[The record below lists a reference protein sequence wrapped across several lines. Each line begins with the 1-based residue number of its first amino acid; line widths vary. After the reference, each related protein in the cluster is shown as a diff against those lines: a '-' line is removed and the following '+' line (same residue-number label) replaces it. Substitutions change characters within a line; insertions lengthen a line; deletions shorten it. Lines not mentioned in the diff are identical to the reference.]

1 MKFSQKIFDKMVK
14 KDLHAIASKLV
25 KESAMKKDSRSKGI
39 TETDK
44 INAKKTYER
53 MVKGKLANNP
63 HMTMREAYDKVMR
76 SRMFT
81 SRNEIAIENMRKT
94 AKDFGYNIKSKKY
107 LKFNPSTNGYDIIG
121 GKYAGRSLI
130 PMPDPMKPDSV
141 RWILV

>member
-14 KDLHAIASKLV
+14 KDLHTIASKLV

-81 SRNEIAIENMRKT
+81 SRNEIAIENMRRT
-94 AKDFGYNIKSKKY
+94 AKKFGYNIKSKSY
-107 LKFNPSTNGYDIIG
+107 LKYNPAVDGYDVIG
-121 GKYAGRSLI
+121 GQYAGRTLVR
-130 PMPDPMKPDSV
+130 MQDPMKPGSEV
-141 RWILV
+141 WVLV